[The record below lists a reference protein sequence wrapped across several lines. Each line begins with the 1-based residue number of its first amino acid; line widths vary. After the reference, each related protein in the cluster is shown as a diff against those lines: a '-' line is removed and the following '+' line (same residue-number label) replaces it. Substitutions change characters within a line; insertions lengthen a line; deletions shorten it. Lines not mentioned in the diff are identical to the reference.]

1 MPASRLDLSV
11 PAASTPEPT
20 AVDATAPA
28 WLLVGAAFCAAAAVL
43 LTLTLF

>member
-1 MPASRLDLSV
+1 MPASRLGLSV

-43 LTLTLF
+43 LALILF